1 MKRIDYT
8 KLLYIYGEYRE
19 KAYKE
24 LNVNERKEFFNFLDT
39 KYIEIK
45 ENNKLIE
52 EKFRELKN

>member
-8 KLLYIYGEYRE
+8 KLLYVYGEYRE

-24 LNVNERKEFFNFLDT
+24 LNANKRKEFFNFLDT
-39 KYIEIK
+39 KYLEIK

-52 EKFRELKN
+52 EKFNELRN